1 VLAETFR
8 SLAPEP
14 GQHNARL
21 EIEGRFLRTRELAD
35 GVVWFDFAEICDGPR
50 SQNDYIEIARQ
61 FHTVLIGRVPVLDW
75 TMENA
80 ARRFLNLV
88 DEFYDRNVKLILA
101 AAAPC
106 EAIYVGEKLKFEYQR
121 TISRLQEMQS
131 KEFLARP
138 HLP

>member
-1 VLAETFR
+1 M
-8 SLAPEP
+8 
-14 GQHNARL
+14 
-21 EIEGRFLRTRELAD
+21 
-35 GVVWFDFAEICDGPR
+35 VWFDFAEICDGPR

-106 EAIYVGEKLKFEYQR
+106 EALYAGEKLKFEYQR
-121 TISRLQEMQS
+121 TVSRLQEMQS